1 MGLLDQGEAL
11 AREIQSRVIREMQR
25 RKINEFHKLGME
37 CVVTPTFL
45 TRAIF
50 TRAIRTTSSNWAAK
64 EWE

>member
-1 MGLLDQGEAL
+1 MLDQAEAL
-11 AREIQSRVIREMQR
+11 AREIKRRVIREMER
-25 RKINEFHKLGME
+25 RKINELHKLYME

-45 TRAIF
+45 TWAIF

>member
-1 MGLLDQGEAL
+1 MLDQAEAL
-11 AREIQSRVIREMQR
+11 AREIKHRVIREMER
-25 RKINEFHKLGME
+25 RKINELHKLYME

-45 TRAIF
+45 TWAIF